1 MNDRTKKKQCLNED
15 EFSKRLERIIERD
28 FFPDL
33 RKMEL
38 SLELLKAERMNDWK
52 RSDLIRKKMRNI
64 VNAEKERIRR
74 STSDRKKDGE
84 EEEAGKS
91 GATPSFCVVTR
102 SRSIDAN
109 DDDDDVDVD
118 VDSTAR
124 RKYCAR
130 GDEEED
136 EDDDERGMDEHRT
149 LTQFLNS
156 HTSEDNKSFEDVIE
170 KINEKRRE
178 KNRKLFDLKEIKGSV
193 GRIENVGH
201 GRELK
206 FTKSGALANAELGQ
220 NALFFRPNQ
229 CLALSKKEFA
239 NLGATKEPKETLAVN
254 TRFNAKILA
263 NMNEVDEDELQIFRE
278 QRQREMNPNMNYS
291 RIQTPSFTPGRD
303 NFTPLMTWGA
313 LDSTPVRISNNEE
326 GGGEEYHL
334 ANGGGGGNTN
344 NSYRFAKED
353 ARELAAR
360 KLEKANAD
368 KQKKKSSSLSMKKKQ
383 APSRLGTTNTSRT
396 PTTAGLTES
405 GLRLLRKSTPGSD
418 RRNNNKKSANNNV
431 AMMMDVNRA
440 MRQSEQRRNS
450 SLRNRAS
457 DQQQKEVAAP
467 ASGPTVGRN
476 ANSNPDNKKRR
487 LTEGLL

>member
-1 MNDRTKKKQCLNED
+1 M
-15 EFSKRLERIIERD
+15 
-28 FFPDL
+28 
-33 RKMEL
+33 
-38 SLELLKAERMNDWK
+38 
-52 RSDLIRKKMRNI
+52 
-64 VNAEKERIRR
+64 
-74 STSDRKKDGE
+74 
-84 EEEAGKS
+84 
-91 GATPSFCVVTR
+91 
-102 SRSIDAN
+102 
-109 DDDDDVDVD
+109 
-118 VDSTAR
+118 
-124 RKYCAR
+124 
-130 GDEEED
+130 
-136 EDDDERGMDEHRT
+136 
-149 LTQFLNS
+149 
-156 HTSEDNKSFEDVIE
+156 
-170 KINEKRRE
+170 
-178 KNRKLFDLKEIKGSV
+178 
-193 GRIENVGH
+193 
-201 GRELK
+201 
-206 FTKSGALANAELGQ
+206 
-220 NALFFRPNQ
+220 FFRPNQ